1 MKPSLAWLLT
11 ALLALTPGCIIVHV
25 RGDLDG
31 EFFGDDG
38 DAREFQE
45 LVQSLEGQLEDA
57 EYDLDVSASPFH
69 AEAEWTV
76 RYAGSGG
83 HTAFVQAREAV
94 LRRIQ
99 RDGGSVIRETSQGP
113 HAWTCAFEVEGEE
126 GEASVRLREEAK
138 SGKRRPHE
146 LRVVWE
152 EPD

>member
-1 MKPSLAWLLT
+1 MKPSGSWLLT

-31 EFFGDDG
+31 ELFGDDDG
-38 DAREFQE
+38 REFQE

-76 RYAGSGG
+76 RYAGTGG
-83 HTAFVQAREAV
+83 HAAFVQAREAV

-99 RDGGSVIRETSQGP
+99 REGGVVTRETSQGP
-113 HAWTCAFEVEGEE
+113 HAWSCVFEVEGEK
-126 GEASVRLREEAK
+126 GEASVRLREDAEA
-138 SGKRRPHE
+138 GERRPHE

>member
-31 EFFGDDG
+31 DLFEEGEG
-38 DAREFQE
+38 REFHE
-45 LVQSLEGQLEDA
+45 LVRNLEGQLDDA

-76 RYAGSGG
+76 RYAGAGG

-99 RDGGSVIRETSQGP
+99 REGGVVTRETSQGP
-113 HAWTCAFEVEGEE
+113 HSWTCAFEVEGEE
-126 GEASVRLREEAK
+126 GEASVRLREDAEA
-138 SGKRRPHE
+138 GEQRPHE

-152 EPD
+152 DPD